1 MHLRGVKCIV
11 EVRILD
17 ILFTQK
23 IECIRIWCICFCFFA
38 VFKQLLTNMVILVAA
53 FTELIFYY
61 KSNKYVS

>member
-53 FTELIFYY
+53 FI
-61 KSNKYVS
+61 